1 MIYNNAEMKE
11 NFSMSNYNGVNT
23 SHSNDFDSL
32 TGLISY
38 DCFMERVDDIVRA
51 DLSGVAAGK
60 YAFLYLDV
68 LRFKVINDIFNVE
81 EGDRLLI
88 FIASHLMSLF
98 SEDSIVTRVSSDRF
112 AIFTKTENEQ
122 LEENLNRYLFELSEY
137 ELPYEIVSNIGI
149 YITSRTDLPAQAMLD
164 RAILAHSTVKGDYIR
179 RYAYYT
185 SEVRDAIL
193 GEHEITGIMNLALE
207 TNQFVI
213 YYQPQFNH
221 IDKTMVGAEAL
232 VRWIHPQ
239 RGVISPGKFI
249 PIFEKNGF
257 ITKVD
262 LYIFEQVC
270 RFIKNCL
277 EKKIEIIPISVN
289 ISRRDI
295 YHPGLAKKL
304 EEIRIKYDVPVKLIR
319 LEVTESATIDGIQRI
334 SDFISEVHRYGYVV
348 EMDDFGSAYSSL
360 NSLKSIDLDILK
372 LDMKFL
378 SDEGN
383 TNNGSIILSSVVRMA
398 KWLGFPIIAEGVE
411 NKEQADFLLSIG
423 SCYVQG
429 YLYSKP
435 VPEDE
440 FMQMMIDSGIQPLK
454 PAMNLINKMNANNF
468 WDPKSLETMIFSNYV
483 GGAAIYEYKNGNL
496 EILRV
501 NRKYIQEIGNH
512 ISETEMWKHN
522 FLSFFDD
529 ENREKYIAM
538 LERAIESEDEE
549 ECETWRNY
557 TDNPENKICIRDT
570 VRVIGKSIDSVMFYN
585 MIRNVTAE
593 KRALEE
599 VNHREMLFR
608 SASEQ
613 ANIYYWEYNIGTKKM
628 YPCFRCMR
636 DLALPKEVENYPEP
650 AIKMGIFPPEVAD
663 AYREIHKRIDA
674 GEKEIE
680 VDMPLTSDRVMF
692 RVRYTTQFDEN
703 GNPIKAYGSA
713 TKI

>member
-1 MIYNNAEMKE
+1 
-11 NFSMSNYNGVNT
+11 
-23 SHSNDFDSL
+23 
-32 TGLISY
+32 
-38 DCFMERVDDIVRA
+38 
-51 DLSGVAAGK
+51 
-60 YAFLYLDV
+60 
-68 LRFKVINDIFNVE
+68 
-81 EGDRLLI
+81 
-88 FIASHLMSLF
+88 
-98 SEDSIVTRVSSDRF
+98 
-112 AIFTKTENEQ
+112 
-122 LEENLNRYLFELSEY
+122 
-137 ELPYEIVSNIGI
+137 
-149 YITSRTDLPAQAMLD
+149 
-164 RAILAHSTVKGDYIR
+164 
-179 RYAYYT
+179 
-185 SEVRDAIL
+185 
-193 GEHEITGIMNLALE
+193 
-207 TNQFVI
+207 
-213 YYQPQFNH
+213 
-221 IDKTMVGAEAL
+221 
-232 VRWIHPQ
+232 
-239 RGVISPGKFI
+239 
-249 PIFEKNGF
+249 
-257 ITKVD
+257 
-262 LYIFEQVC
+262 
-270 RFIKNCL
+270 
-277 EKKIEIIPISVN
+277 
-289 ISRRDI
+289 
-295 YHPGLAKKL
+295 
-304 EEIRIKYDVPVKLIR
+304 
-319 LEVTESATIDGIQRI
+319 
-334 SDFISEVHRYGYVV
+334 
-348 EMDDFGSAYSSL
+348 
-360 NSLKSIDLDILK
+360 
-372 LDMKFL
+372 
-378 SDEGN
+378 
-383 TNNGSIILSSVVRMA
+383 
-398 KWLGFPIIAEGVE
+398 
-411 NKEQADFLLSIG
+411 
-423 SCYVQG
+423 
-429 YLYSKP
+429 
-435 VPEDE
+435 
-440 FMQMMIDSGIQPLK
+440 MMIDSGIQPLK

-650 AIKMGIFPPEVAD
+650 AIEMGIFPPEVAD
-663 AYREIHKRIDA
+663 SYREIHKRIDA